1 MPRFQFDREKFKEAI
16 LLIAS
21 HCPTAELGNV
31 KLHKILYFSDMLFYL
46 HEGRPITGAEYIKQK
61 FGPVAK
67 HLTATVNELVAD
79 GLLACDEVEHFG
91 VYKKNYIVKNEFS
104 GNRLSDQEIVLVR
117 EVCDFVRG
125 YSAKEISEISH
136 DSAWKIVEIG
146 ETIPYHSSLQLIPS
160 EITESD
166 LNWAFE
172 TARAHATT
180 SPF

>member
-1 MPRFQFDREKFKEAI
+1 VPRFQFDREKFKEAI

-91 VYKKNYIVKNEFS
+91 VYKKNYIVFCPRILGKRN
-104 GNRLSDQEIVLVR
+104 
-117 EVCDFVRG
+117 
-125 YSAKEISEISH
+125 K
-136 DSAWKIVEIG
+136 
-146 ETIPYHSSLQLIPS
+146 
-160 EITESD
+160 
-166 LNWAFE
+166 
-172 TARAHATT
+172 
-180 SPF
+180 